1 MQYVISVSVL
11 LGCDTVTGSLGIWFL
26 MFQDTVV
33 VSFQDWKV
41 FTGLS
46 TAEDETT
53 VLS

>member
-1 MQYVISVSVL
+1 MFFW
-11 LGCDTVTGSLGIWFL
+11 DVTLSLGIWFL

-41 FTGLS
+41 FIDLS